1 VATSAVAAA
10 VEAWIVELIPGMD
23 GKTYDYHASQ
33 KSHPFPDA
41 AIEVDEVRQGD
52 TPRDVGMDDMN
63 GAPQGWEQAVYRS
76 YTIRIVLITDEDPPA
91 AAEDDLREWGDLIQ
105 DSLLFDRTLGGRVQW
120 VNRAARC
127 DFTPP
132 FVEFEDGARGRM
144 MTAEIQVGEAIPFE
158 D

>member
-1 VATSAVAAA
+1 MTTSAVAAA
-10 VEAWIVELIPGMD
+10 VEAWIVEIIPGMD

-52 TPRDVGMDDMN
+52 TPRDVGMDDIN
-63 GAPQGWEQAVYRS
+63 AAPQGWEQAVYRS
-76 YTIRIVLITDEDPPA
+76 WTIRVILITDEDPPTE
-91 AAEDDLREWGDLIQ
+91 AEANLQEWSDTNQ
-105 DSLLFDRTLGGRVQW
+105 DAVLSDRTLGGRVQW
-120 VNRAARC
+120 VSHNVRSG
-127 DFTPP
+127 FTPP

-144 MTAEIQVGEAIPFE
+144 VTVEMLVGAAVSFE